1 MDQWLEHYG
10 TPRHS
15 GRYPWGSGDNPYQ
28 SESWYRGVQ
37 EMRDSGMTDKEIY
50 ELMGMTSTEFRQRVS
65 VSKDALRA
73 QNAIRAQELKDH
85 GYSNVKIGE
94 MMGLNESVVRSLL
107 KPGATERTNQTFKTA
122 EVLKEAVKERKFIDV
137 GSGSEAYLGVS
148 ATKLNTAVKL
158 LKDEGYQVY
167 NLQVNQLGTG
177 FKTTIRVLAPPGT
190 EYMDLVAN
198 RDKISPVFGKYTED
212 GGSSWVEI
220 KPPVSIDPKR
230 VGIRYAEE
238 GGIDM
243 DGVIQVRRGVEDISL
258 GDARYAQVRIKVGE
272 DRYLKGMAMY
282 SDDMPEG
289 VDLLFNTNKEKK
301 VPFDEVLK
309 KTKDDP
315 DNPFGATI
323 RQRTYIGADGKEHLS
338 AMNIVNEEGDWM
350 TWKKSLSSQLLS
362 KQPIPLAKKQ
372 LDQAYS
378 EMKSEF
384 DEICSLTNPAVK
396 KKLLESFSEDCDSDA
411 VHLKAAGL
419 PRQASKVILPF
430 PDMNEN
436 EVYAPGYRD
445 GESVVLVRYPHGGI
459 FEIPTLTVNNK
470 QKTAKSLIENAKDAI
485 GINPKVAQR
494 LSGADFDG
502 DTVLV
507 IPNSSGPGSKIK
519 TSEPLKGLIGF
530 DPQIAYR
537 AYDGMPRVS
546 DKTGFHKQNEM
557 GKISN
562 LITDMTIKGAT
573 QDEIARAVRHSMVV
587 IDAEK
592 HNLNWRQSF
601 IDNDI
606 ASLKEKYQGS
616 KNAGASTLISK
627 SKSTAVIPQR
637 KMWTFRD
644 IDPETGEK
652 IFKET
657 GETYEKNGKLVRRT
671 QKSTKMAETK
681 DAYSISSGT
690 AIEDIYADYANKMKA
705 LANQARKE
713 YLATPAQKY
722 SPSAKKVYS
731 KEVEE
736 LNSQLLVA
744 LKNSPLERK
753 AQLAAN
759 LEVSAKKRAS
769 PDMDKDEF
777 KRLKG
782 QALTRA
788 RARVGAKKTRI
799 KITPRQWEAIQ
810 AGAVSNNLLTR
821 ILANTDLDDVKALAT
836 PRSSG
841 SLSKTQLARAAALL
855 DSGATQADV
864 ADRFGVSVS
873 TLNRLLSES

>member
-1 MDQWLEHYG
+1 
-10 TPRHS
+10 
-15 GRYPWGSGDNPYQ
+15 
-28 SESWYRGVQ
+28 
-37 EMRDSGMTDKEIY
+37 MRDAGMSDKEIY
-50 ELMGMTSTEFRQRVS
+50 ESMGMTSTEFRQRVS

-73 QNAIRAQELKDH
+73 QNAIRAQQLKDH

-122 EVLKEAVKERKFIDV
+122 EVLKESVKDKKFIDV

-148 ATKLNTAVKL
+148 ATKLNTALKL
-158 LKDEGYQVY
+158 LKDEGYQVF

-177 FKTTIRVLAPPGT
+177 YKTTIRVLAPPGT
-190 EYMDLVAN
+190 EYMDLIAN
-198 RDKISPVFGKYTED
+198 RDQISPVFGKYTND
-212 GGSSWVEI
+212 GGSSWTEI
-220 KPPVSIDPKR
+220 KPPVSVDPKR
-230 VGIRYAEE
+230 VGIRYAED
-238 GGIDM
+238 GGTDM
-243 DGVIQVRRGVEDISL
+243 DGVIQVRRGVDDISL

-282 SDDMPEG
+282 SDDLPDG
-289 VDLLFNTNKEKK
+289 VDLMFNTNKEKK

-323 RQRTYIGADGKEHLS
+323 RQRTYIGEDGKEHLS

-350 TWKKSLSSQLLS
+350 VWKKSLSSQVLS
-362 KQPIPLAKKQ
+362 KQPVPLAKKQ
-372 LDQAYS
+372 LEQAYS

-430 PDMNEN
+430 PDMKEN

-445 GESVVLVRYPHGGI
+445 GESVVLIRYPHGGI

-470 QKTAKSLIENAKDAI
+470 QKTARSLIENAKDAI
-485 GINPKVAQR
+485 GINPRVAER

-507 IPNSSGPGSKIK
+507 IPNGSGPGAKIK
-519 TSEPLKGLIGF
+519 TSEPLKGLVGF
-530 DPQIAYR
+530 DPKIAYK
-537 AYDGMPRVS
+537 AYDGMPKVS
-546 DKTGFHKQNEM
+546 DKTGFHKQTEM
-557 GKISN
+557 GKVSN
-562 LITDMTIKGAT
+562 LITDMTIGGAT

-601 IDNDI
+601 VDNGI
-606 ASLKEKYQGS
+606 AELKEKYQGG
-616 KNAGASTLISK
+616 KNAGAATLISR
-627 SKSTAVIPQR
+627 SKGTKVVPQR

-644 IDPETGEK
+644 IDPDTGEK

-657 GETYEKNGKLVRRT
+657 GESYEKDGKLIKRT

-681 DAYSISSGT
+681 DAYSLSSGT
-690 AIEDIYADYANKMKA
+690 AIEDVYADYANKMKA

-722 SPSAKKVYS
+722 SPSAKKTYS
-731 KEVEE
+731 REVEE

-759 LEVSAKKRAS
+759 LEVSAKKRAN

-810 AGAVSNNLLTR
+810 AGAVSNNLLTK

-841 SLSKTQLARAAALL
+841 SLTKTQLARAVTLL
-855 DSGATQADV
+855 DSGATQAEV